1 MNILHISPYLPSLET
16 NHAGGVC
23 MGRQIETLRIWNEVY
38 VLTFI
43 ASDFDQLLANKL
55 KEDARYH
62 FVKLYKWSKAL
73 HVLFEPWFPAYFA
86 ARSSLR
92 LQYCLF
98 GVWCVIV

>member
-23 MGRQIETLRIWNEVY
+23 MGRQIETLRTWNEVY

-43 ASDFDQLLANKL
+43 ASDFDQVLANKL
-55 KEDARYH
+55 KKDARYH

-73 HVLFEPWFPAYFA
+73 HI
-86 ARSSLR
+86 
-92 LQYCLF
+92 LQQDLHFDFQHCLF
-98 GVWCVIV
+98 GVCGVIV